1 MQQPGSRDAY
11 AAVSLSL
18 EAHPSWQRGLG
29 QDGRGEGTLRAC
41 SATHFSSWQQR
52 CFSNCWSLI
61 SSSKLLGCD
70 ISDPS
75 KVPAAVSTPSLHPDV
90 ALPISSARLRS
101 TYPRALRCNFRH
113 QVSLTVKV
121 INKEPISGPRGR
133 GQGGFL
139 STGGS
144 AGPGCF
150 VQPVLDRW
158 LLHNSFAYC
167 ERAAVPGGRAR
178 RSAAAP
184 DRRGCCPRS
193 RPSPPGPPVTSR

>member
-1 MQQPGSRDAY
+1 MLPCPCLQLVCVRHT
-11 AAVSLSL
+11 L
-18 EAHPSWQRGLG
+18 ELFV
-29 QDGRGEGTLRAC
+29 
-41 SATHFSSWQQR
+41 AT
-52 CFSNCWSLI
+52 
-61 SSSKLLGCD
+61 
-70 ISDPS
+70 SD
-75 KVPAAVSTPSLHPDV
+75 T
-90 ALPISSARLRS
+90 
-101 TYPRALRCNFRH
+101 
-113 QVSLTVKV
+113 VSLTVKV

-133 GQGGFL
+133 GQGSFL

-184 DRRGCCPRS
+184 DRRGCCPHS
-193 RPSPPGPPVTSR
+193 RPSPGLLVLPSPPGEDTGWAPAWTATARVSPPSFLFFSPFLLHF